1 MEGTREELVTKLTSQ
16 LGGRKLVW
24 VGSRG
29 HDAAS
34 FIDLPQFSES
44 YGIIA
49 PLGSLSLAVDFA
61 LENISGER
69 ADLDTYKIDDD
80 RRPPAQELRKRL
92 LQSLNEPAV
101 VVAYRPFSLLS
112 ALCYPR
118 SDYVTYL
125 GMFHERQ
132 ATFEHKPWVESEL
145 RKLGIPVIPW
155 RYFANEDRTPLEEYV
170 AAVGVAVLRTNR
182 SDGGA
187 GLRVVRAADQIG
199 DRMPHVPEGFF
210 AAAPFLAPAIPVNI
224 NACVFGDGGVSLH
237 PPSLQIIGVEAF
249 TERRFGYCGNDF
261 SAVKLLPKCHLLD
274 LETITV
280 KAGRWLHS
288 QGYLGAFGLDAL
300 VYRGQVLLTEINP
313 RFQGSS
319 LLSARIDK
327 RLGRPDIYLCH
338 LSAYLGRS
346 APPLR
351 SLVDLVNAQADVSQ
365 ILVHNSRDTPARF
378 ALASLNE
385 MMDLELVPSG
395 GVSILP
401 DAIAFRAVLRTSVT
415 TDGYSVRPSV
425 IEALQREHLILAGH
439 EQRTDAGPAERFY
452 YTEEDSL

>member
-1 MEGTREELVTKLTSQ
+1 MNDTREDLVTKLTSH

-49 PLGSLSLAVDFA
+49 PLRSVSLNVDFA

-80 RRPPAQELRKRL
+80 RRPPARELRRRL
-92 LQSLNEPAV
+92 LASLNEPAV

-118 SDYVTYL
+118 SDFVKYL

-145 RKLGIPVIPW
+145 RKAEIPIIPW
-155 RYFANEDRTPLEEYV
+155 RYFANEDRAQLEEYV

-187 GLRVVRAADQIG
+187 GLHVIREPG
-199 DRMPHVPEGFF
+199 DVAGHMPQVPEGFF
-210 AAAPFLAPAIPVNI
+210 AVAPFLEPNIPVNI
-224 NACVFGDGGVSLH
+224 NACVFGDGQVSLH
-237 PPSLQIIGVEAF
+237 PPSLQVIGVEEF
-249 TERRFGYCGNDF
+249 TGRRFGYCGNDF
-261 SAVKLLPKCHLLD
+261 SAIKSLSKSQLAE

-288 QGYLGAFGLDAL
+288 QGYRGAFGLDAL
-300 VYRGQVLLTEINP
+300 IHDGEMLLAEINP

-327 RLGRPDIYLCH
+327 SLGRPDVYLCH
-338 LSAYLGRS
+338 LAAYFGRQ
-346 APPLR
+346 APQSM
-351 SLVDLVNAQADVSQ
+351 SLTELVNLQTDISQ
-365 ILVHNSRDTPARF
+365 IVVHHTGTTPASLPHLSDDESMSIE
-378 ALASLNE
+378 LAPAE
-385 MMDLELVPSG
+385 

-401 DAIAFRAVLRTSVT
+401 DGIVFRAVVHSSVT
-415 TDGYSVRPSV
+415 ANGHRVRSSV
-425 IEALQREHLILAGH
+425 IEAVKRKHALLVGDRSQSEARLS
-439 EQRTDAGPAERFY
+439 DRFY
-452 YTEEDSL
+452 CMEEDSL